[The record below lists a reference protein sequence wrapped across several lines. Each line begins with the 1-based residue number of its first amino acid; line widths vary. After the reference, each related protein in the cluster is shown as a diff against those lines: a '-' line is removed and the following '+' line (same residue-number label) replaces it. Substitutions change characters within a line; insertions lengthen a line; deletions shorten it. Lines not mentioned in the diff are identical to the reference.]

1 MRGSTTGAR
10 STQSKTHS
18 SSTSLSHQ
26 AIASLL
32 KEQTCTSSG
41 RKFRGL
47 RRPSQAK
54 PQSGKRTAPVS
65 FGTTAFPS
73 LRRRLPC
80 TGIRFLR
87 KCTSWGWMPGDR
99 VPEPPLHRR
108 RNHCSRVIH
117 AMPAQK
123 CPSVCPLSTDPPNR
137 PASRQPRLLIPQP
150 RMPCTRVPH
159 LRHPSFRPHPA
170 VRLRPRRQRR
180 FFLLPVHH

>member
-10 STQSKTHS
+10 STQGKTHS

-32 KEQTCTSSG
+32 KEQTSTSSG
-41 RKFRGL
+41 ESFGVFGGL
-47 RRPSQAK
+47 AR
-54 PQSGKRTAPVS
+54 QSRSPVS
-65 FGTTAFPS
+65 VQ
-73 LRRRLPC
+73 LRFLRHYSVSEPTRRLPC

-117 AMPAQK
+117 AMPAHQ
-123 CPSVCPLSTDPPNR
+123 CSSSGPLSTDPPNR

-150 RMPCTRVPH
+150 RMSCTRVPH